1 MTKPILAAMLSC
13 EGLTLTEEEKKLFA
27 EYNPLGVSLFARNFK
42 SKQQAKNLIDEI
54 RETIGRDDVLI
65 AVDEE
70 GGRVSRLAN
79 AGFPVY
85 TSAETLGSI
94 VEICSCWHAVLISKN
109 LRSLGINVNYAPV
122 VDKKTNPQ
130 SEVLTSRCFSADEE
144 EIESRAG
151 IMA

>member
-70 GGRVSRLAN
+70 GGRVPVGKCRIPRLYLGRN
-79 AGFPVY
+79 AG
-85 TSAETLGSI
+85 SM
-94 VEICSCWHAVLISKN
+94 VEICSCWHAVLNFQKSSVTGN
-109 LRSLGINVNYAPV
+109 
-122 VDKKTNPQ
+122 
-130 SEVLTSRCFSADEE
+130 
-144 EIESRAG
+144 
-151 IMA
+151 